1 MNHLCK
7 TSFLLS
13 CVLTLGACA
22 TTHQSE
28 ALSPAVMN
36 DAVNTLKS
44 RYKPAKTRIQVQPS
58 RDAQSQAFVQKL
70 RDSGYAV
77 VESNKPETGSAHLAY
92 IFEPTGNNLYRLS
105 LSVSGTQ
112 LSRAYTSSQGI
123 AAGPWLIQESAHG

>member
-1 MNHLCK
+1 MNPTLK
-7 TSFLLS
+7 TSILIF
-13 CVLTLGACA
+13 CALTLGACA
-22 TTHQSE
+22 TAHHSE
-28 ALSPAVMN
+28 ALAPLVMN

-44 RYKPAKTRIQVQPS
+44 RYKPAKTRIQVQPV

-77 VESNKPETGSAHLAY
+77 VESSKSEKGSTSLAY

-112 LSRAYTSSQGI
+112 LSRAYTFPQGI
-123 AAGPWLIQESAHG
+123 AAGPWLVQEGAHG

>member
-1 MNHLCK
+1 MNPTLK
-7 TSFLLS
+7 TSILIA
-13 CVLTLGACA
+13 CALTLGACA

-28 ALSPAVMN
+28 ALSPAAMN

-77 VESNKPETGSAHLAY
+77 VESNKPETGSANLAY
-92 IFEPTGNNLYRLS
+92 IFEPTGNHLYRLS